1 MSEYDFMA
9 RLAGVVAAM
18 REHPFETLIAATSIA
33 IVLAVF
39 VILLTQ
45 DSEHMGDGKAS
56 KEQTP
61 LEAYREAKR
70 RGGK

>member
-9 RLAGVVAAM
+9 RLAEVVAAM
-18 REHPFETLIAATSIA
+18 REHPFETLIAAFSIA
-33 IVLAVF
+33 VVLAVF

-45 DSEHMGDGKAS
+45 SSEHMGEGKPP

-61 LEAYREAKR
+61 LEAYKEAKR
-70 RGGK
+70 RDRR

>member
-9 RLAGVVAAM
+9 RLSEVVAAM

-39 VILLTQ
+39 VILMTQ
-45 DSEHMGDGKAS
+45 SSEHMGGGKDES
-56 KEQTP
+56 LNERYKQV
-61 LEAYREAKR
+61 KR
-70 RGGK
+70 NRGGK